1 MNIPEEDEDLR
12 EDNEPQ
18 NEDLQDERGEN
29 ERDIEVSEKDGK
41 TEVEVH
47 RESRRERK
55 EREFAERRRKEIDEA
70 IGPIRQ
76 QNEALQARLGEL
88 TGLLQRNQLQP
99 PVQQHRQQSDD
110 DVDPDLEAIKEKQA
124 DIIRRARNAK
134 TDEEATKLER
144 QYRALDQKAIDL
156 RAGKLVEA
164 KMREYRPPQPMNYQE
179 QQLRTEFADVFA
191 DQDAERYAASL
202 VTKAEVAAKRRGE
215 RLNPLKVRQDALLQ
229 AAVDLGLRKPTTP
242 APKPAQVARLA
253 NRGGTGPLP
262 RNDRS
267 VRRTLTPDER
277 KAAMAAGDPDLTPEQ
292 NIANWTRKMEKLGY
306 FDNAE

>member
-1 MNIPEEDEDLR
+1 MAFPQEDEDLR
-12 EDNEPQ
+12 EDSEPQ

-88 TGLLQRNQLQP
+88 TGLLQRNQFHTQSQP
-99 PVQQHRQQSDD
+99 RQQADD

-306 FDNAE
+306 FDSAE